1 MKLVYWFFI
10 FILIGCAAVDV
21 TPVGILE
28 GKVTIGP
35 LCGFPTDPNNSINP
49 CGLSNTELDAIYGQ
63 YFVVLSNENGVTSPL
78 RKKLDRTG
86 LFSFEVEEGNYNI
99 KLETSVQDGL
109 KFSAKAS
116 TEKTVKISSKQ
127 KVYVELDINTGRP

>member
-1 MKLVYWFFI
+1 M
-10 FILIGCAAVDV
+10 
-21 TPVGILE
+21 
-28 GKVTIGP
+28 
-35 LCGFPTDPNNSINP
+35 
-49 CGLSNTELDAIYGQ
+49 SNAELDAIYGQ
-63 YFVVLSNENGVTSPL
+63 YSVVLSNENGLTSPL

-99 KLETSVQDGL
+99 KLESSVQDGL

-116 TEKTVKISSKQ
+116 TEKTVKISSEQ